1 MYVRAAN
8 TFIFVI
14 LKFLAD
20 EVAYIPIEKNG
31 FRVKIINVIVVVV
44 HTCVFTKKFHAKKY
58 ESSLR
63 WCFDFS
69 IGRSVGLLH
78 TAKLGECNTVFRLQ
92 VL

>member
-1 MYVRAAN
+1 MFHEQQIKRMLVRAAK
-8 TFIFVI
+8 TFLSVI
-14 LKFLAD
+14 LKFL

-63 WCFDFS
+63 
-69 IGRSVGLLH
+69 
-78 TAKLGECNTVFRLQ
+78 
-92 VL
+92 